1 MVNAVDNVWDVLQKE
16 VPTRIDELILSLNTC
31 ATNVTAIRALLSS
44 KAQKYDKLDQFDE
57 AMQVMRANKEML
69 QIENY
74 LNGVIENLNSSVR
87 QESIDVLG
95 EATTEVEE

>member
-1 MVNAVDNVWDVLQKE
+1 MENVWDVLQKE
-16 VPTRIDELILSLNTC
+16 VPTRIDELILSLDTC
-31 ATNVTAIRALLSS
+31 VTNITAIRALLSS

-74 LNGVIENLNSSVR
+74 LNGRDIL
-87 QESIDVLG
+87 
-95 EATTEVEE
+95 

>member
-1 MVNAVDNVWDVLQKE
+1 MENVWDVLQKE
-16 VPTRIDELILSLNTC
+16 VPTRIDELISSLNAC
-31 ATNVTAIRALLSS
+31 ATNITAIRALLSS

-74 LNGVIENLNSSVR
+74 LNGVIENLNGSNA
-87 QESIDVLG
+87 QKSIELSDE
-95 EATTEVEE
+95 EATEVEA